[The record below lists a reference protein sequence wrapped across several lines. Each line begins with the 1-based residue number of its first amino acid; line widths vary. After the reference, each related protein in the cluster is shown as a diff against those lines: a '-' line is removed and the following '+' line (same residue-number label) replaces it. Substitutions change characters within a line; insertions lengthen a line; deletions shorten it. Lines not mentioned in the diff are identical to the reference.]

1 MVNLHKKRQTK
12 TLNMAKTI
20 SKPANSLTKNVFS
33 NKIITDTKK
42 SENAKNERKPGDKN
56 WKKND

>member
-1 MVNLHKKRQTK
+1 
-12 TLNMAKTI
+12 MAKTI

-42 SENAKNERKPGDKN
+42 SENAKNERKPEEKN